1 MFQLCRD
8 LRDASFDRFRQPK
21 ILLNSLA
28 QSLHPHNFTHC
39 GAWPIYYFCGIL
51 HLHRGCSI
59 WPLIESQPVPFET
72 QEELAYICTGASI
85 WEAAEQAGMRS
96 KLNQEVFVAFH
107 GNQLMLCYT
116 PPPPKSITGCTPGNL
131 ASCIACKGSK
141 PAKWLGECLINILW
155 GHLGIGNQTSSCI
168 QFGRNSCNQ
177 LS

>member
-39 GAWPIYYFCGIL
+39 GAWPIYYFCGIR
-51 HLHRGCSI
+51 HLHHGCSI

-96 KLNQEVFVAFH
+96 KFNQEVFVAFH
-107 GNQLMLCYT
+107 GNQSMLCYN
-116 PPPPKSITGCTPGNL
+116 PPPVDNGMHTWKSCLVHSLQRKQACKMTWWVPHKHFMRTPGD
-131 ASCIACKGSK
+131 
-141 PAKWLGECLINILW
+141 GEPDLLLYTIW
-155 GHLGIGNQTSSCI
+155 QK
-168 QFGRNSCNQ
+168 FM
-177 LS
+177 